1 MQEFRRF
8 NRKTLSSNV
17 AKAITSGN
25 DEMQIRRFSQDREIL
40 VQFQQS
46 IQGRHENWQEVF
58 PCRMDKGHDYS
69 KF

>member
-46 IQGRHENWQEVF
+46 IQGRHEN
-58 PCRMDKGHDYS
+58 
-69 KF
+69 